1 MKKKLAFLL
10 AAALLLTTLAACGG
24 NDSAADD
31 NEEEKAGASASQSAD
46 QPDASEP
53 EEPEEP
59 EESVTQTAQ
68 TAQTALTYGGEEGA
82 RTITLDPAIVLYED
96 ENVTA
101 ELTGFYE
108 EEVNWQGSDTPSI
121 EKALTIKV
129 TNNSDREMLFS
140 IYDAYLE
147 DESVQTVLLDG
158 NAGPLPGKSK
168 SFSYRIRYETQ
179 PDPTPVDSLEQLL
192 HMDGR
197 FSVRIK
203 NEEGTAFETLYEPDF
218 AISIDA

>member
-46 QPDASEP
+46 QPDAS
-53 EEPEEP
+53 EP

-197 FSVRIK
+197 FSVQIK
-203 NEEGTAFETLYEPDF
+203 NAEGNAIETMYEPDF
-218 AISIDA
+218 AISIDT

>member
-1 MKKKLAFLL
+1 MKKKLAFLV

-24 NDSAADD
+24 NENAADD
-31 NEEEKAGASASQSAD
+31 NEKADASTSQSTD

-53 EEPEEP
+53 DT
-59 EESVTQTAQ
+59 SVVQTAQ
-68 TAQTALTYGGEEGA
+68 TTLTYSGEEGA

-108 EEVNWQGSDTPSI
+108 EEVNWKGSDTPSI

-129 TNNSDREMLFS
+129 QNNSDREMLFS

-147 DESVQTVLLDG
+147 DESVQSALLDG
-158 NAGPLPGKSK
+158 NAGPMPGKSK

-179 PDPTPVDSLEQLL
+179 PDPTPVNSLEQLF

-197 FSVRIK
+197 FEIK
-203 NEEGTAFETLYEPDF
+203 LKNAEGTAFETLYEPDF

>member
-24 NDSAADD
+24 NDNAADD
-31 NEEEKAGASASQSAD
+31 NADEKASASASQSAD
-46 QPDASEP
+46 QPDASAP
-53 EEPEEP
+53 EEPTQ
-59 EESVTQTAQ
+59 SVIQTAQ
-68 TAQTALTYGGEEGA
+68 TNLTYSGEEGA

-197 FSVRIK
+197 FSVQIK
-203 NEEGTAFETLYEPDF
+203 NAEGNAIETMYEPDF
-218 AISIDA
+218 AISIDT